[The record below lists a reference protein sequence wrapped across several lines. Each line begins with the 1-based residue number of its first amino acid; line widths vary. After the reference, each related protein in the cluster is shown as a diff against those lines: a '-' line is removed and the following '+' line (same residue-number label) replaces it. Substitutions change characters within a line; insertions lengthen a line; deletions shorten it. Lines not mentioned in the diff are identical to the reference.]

1 MRLIELRLKNL
12 NSLKGEWHIDFADS
26 AFINEGIFAITGQTG
41 AGKTTILDAICLA
54 LYGETPRINSISKSS
69 NEVMTRQTAEC
80 FAEVVIDLNGTQYRC
95 RWGQRRA
102 YSKAD
107 GNLQDATHEIALV
120 KPKTVDDSDVDVDS
134 KDDKL
139 KGDKILESKLSRTKD
154 KIVELTRMDFQQ
166 FTRSILLAQGGF
178 SAFLKAK
185 ADERADIL
193 EKITGT
199 DIYATISTH
208 VFEKK
213 RSEEEILNKLQ
224 FGLDGLTLLEADEEA
239 LINEKLTAHQT
250 AQTEQQQHYQRLNE
264 QINWLDAI
272 TELEKNVGNYEKEV
286 AAAKQAQAD
295 FIPAAKRLNA
305 ANKALEIDSQYSQ
318 LIYNRDTVERLQ
330 KDQQA
335 LTHQLPQQE
344 ADLAQALRTLKMAS
358 AHTQSAN
365 DALQTALPKIAQAR
379 KLDAAIAQQMHVLD
393 DNRQRKQAITT
404 NTQRLHQ
411 EIENHT
417 VQFNQDKAQLAMIE
431 KHLSDAAALHDIDTD
446 AANFDSHGSRLKALL
461 QDNATLAVDKVNHYN
476 HIEQYQTNLDK
487 CQQQQDSAKVQ
498 ITDAREELAALQ
510 DKQAG
515 LTKEQSLADIRAEQ
529 EQLEHIGSRIEQV
542 SFKIQQID
550 ALALQI
556 NKINTTLPAINNA
569 VTKMAAAISDNE
581 TAIVDAKER
590 RQDKQKLLDSWQQMA
605 SLEHYISQLK
615 AGEPCPLCG
624 ALEHPYSARHPVLN
638 KEQSDV
644 AQTQQQISELDT
656 ALNALEQTLSQQRI
670 EYATSQSQ
678 IKQLQ
683 EQKNPLHEQ
692 LTTLGTEIG
701 RLIQPLLDK
710 AYSNAIAASINQLAQ
725 VGRNIDLVSK
735 QIATDSA
742 GSASFDLIK
751 ESLIKDNLLLLDT
764 IKAELA
770 KRRQYLKNTL
780 TQYEALSD
788 ELRIAS
794 KAIETFEK
802 QQYQLASDIHKIK
815 TDIQISSLALEDI
828 NKKICTNFAELT
840 TLKDAISAIL
850 NKYLAGKYELDGVIE
865 PTALQPLLACIEQ
878 QIVLNEADYDAHIQT
893 LRQQRS
899 NLVQLKKQFNAY
911 KDEQQTL
918 LSALGSATVQIDTKQ
933 AQLDKEEAEL
943 NSLLQAISDKTEVL
957 VQLTAERRD
966 IFTDNIFVSNTLN
979 SGADNSNIH
988 PDDMETHLRTVLEQA
1003 HSEQAAAQRQ
1013 LDSAELTLKQLQQ
1026 QQQQIIDQ
1034 LTNATTALT
1043 TQENIFKAALA
1054 SSDFIDEA
1062 EFIRARL
1069 PAAERHSLTEQQ
1081 QQINDALKQAQ
1092 SLLTQT
1098 MQALAEKKSTPLT
1111 TEDRETLVQQQ
1122 QLIQNELQRLIES
1135 IGAMSQQLKDNEE
1148 KKGSQQAQRQAIAQQ
1163 KETLQIWRQLNELIG
1178 SSSGKKYRTFAQGL
1192 TFDIMVTHAN
1202 AQLHKMSDRYLLT
1215 RDDNNPLELNV
1226 IDNYQGGEVR
1236 STKNLSGGEG
1246 FIISLAL
1253 ALGLSQMASHNIRVD
1268 SLFLDEG
1275 FGTLDEESLDI
1286 ALDTLTSLQQ
1296 EGKLIGVIS
1305 HVQALKERILTQIQV
1320 TKLSGGYSKIT
1331 GQGCYHIAS

>member
-54 LYGETPRINSISKSS
+54 LYGETPRINNISKSS

-102 YSKAD
+102 YGKAD
-107 GNLQDATHEIALV
+107 GNLQDATHEIALL
-120 KPKTVDDSDVDVDS
+120 KPKTDDDEEM
-134 KDDKL
+134 
-139 KGDKILESKLSRTKD
+139 GDEILESGLKNA
-154 KIVELTRMDFQQ
+154 KIKIIELTHMDFQQ
-166 FTRSILLAQGGF
+166 FTRSILLAQGSF

-213 RSEEEILNKLQ
+213 RAEEEVLNKLQ
-224 FGLDGLTLLEADEEA
+224 FGLEGLTLLEADEEA
-239 LINEKLTAHQT
+239 LINEKLTAHQA
-250 AQTEQQQHYQRLNE
+250 AQTEQQQQYQRLQA
-264 QINWLDAI
+264 QITWLDTVA
-272 TELEKNVGNYEKEV
+272 ELEKNVGNYEKEM

-295 FIPAAKRLNA
+295 FAPDAKRLNA
-305 ANKALEIDSQYSQ
+305 ANKALEIDSQFSQ
-318 LIYNRDTVERLQ
+318 LIYNRDTVTRLQ

-344 ADLAQALRTLKMAS
+344 ADLVQALRTLKMAS

-365 DALQTALPKIAQAR
+365 DALQNALPKIAQAR
-379 KLDAAIAQQMHVLD
+379 KLDAAIAQQMQVLD
-393 DNRQRKQAITT
+393 VNQQRKQAITA

-411 EIENHT
+411 EIKAHKT
-417 VQFNQDKAQLAMIE
+417 RLNQDKAQLVMIE
-431 KHLSDAAALHDIDTD
+431 KHLNDAADLHDIDTD
-446 AANFDSHGSRLKALL
+446 VANFDSHGSRLKALL
-461 QDNATLAVDKVNHYN
+461 QDNATLAAEKTNHYN

-487 CQQQQDSAKVQ
+487 YQQQQDVSNALIAK
-498 ITDAREELAALQ
+498 AREELAALQ
-510 DKQAG
+510 DKQAD
-515 LTKEQSLADIRAEQ
+515 LTKEQSLSAIRDEQ
-529 EQLEHIGSRIEQV
+529 EQIEHTHSQIEQV
-542 SFKIQQID
+542 GFKAQHIGALASQINQINTALPTIND
-550 ALALQI
+550 AL
-556 NKINTTLPAINNA
+556 
-569 VTKMAAAISDNE
+569 TKLAASITDNE
-581 TAIVDAKER
+581 TLMADANNR
-590 RQDKQKLLDSWQQMA
+590 RQDKQKLLDSWQQVA
-605 SLEHYISQLK
+605 SLERYITQLK
-615 AGEPCPLCG
+615 DGDPCPLCG
-624 ALEHPYSARHPVLN
+624 AREHPYSAHHPVLN

-656 ALNALEQTLSQQRI
+656 TINALEQTLSQQRI
-670 EYATSQSQ
+670 EYATTQNQ
-678 IKQLQ
+678 IKQLH
-683 EQKNPLHEQ
+683 EQKNPLYEQ
-692 LTTLGTEIG
+692 MKKLCADSND
-701 RLIQPLLDK
+701 LIQPLLAK
-710 AYSNAIAASINQLAQ
+710 TYSNAVTASIDQLGQ
-725 VGRNIDLVSK
+725 IGIDMDLLSE
-735 QIATDSA
+735 QIADDSTDCT
-742 GSASFDLIK
+742 LIK
-751 ESLIKDNLLLLDT
+751 ERLIKDNLSLLDT
-764 IKAELA
+764 IKAQLA
-770 KRRQYLKNTL
+770 KRRQHLKNTL
-780 TQYEALSD
+780 TQYDALSD
-788 ELRIAS
+788 ELAKTS
-794 KAIETFEK
+794 KTIEIFEK

-815 TDIQISSLALEDI
+815 TDIQISALALDAIE
-828 NKKICTNFAELT
+828 KKICTNFAELT

-850 NKYLAGKYELDGVIE
+850 NKYLAGKYELDGVTE

-918 LSALGSATVQIDTKQ
+918 LSALSSATVQIDTKQ

-943 NSLLQAISDKTEVL
+943 ESLLQAIIAKTKTL
-957 VQLTAERRD
+957 AQLTAERRD
-966 IFTDNIFVSNTLN
+966 IFTDNIF
-979 SGADNSNIH
+979 SGNVPNIGTNHSNINLN
-988 PDDMETHLRTVLEQA
+988 PDAEETRLRTVLEQA

-1026 QQQQIIDQ
+1026 QQQQIIEQ

-1043 TQENIFKAALA
+1043 TQENIFQAALA

-1081 QQINDALKQAQ
+1081 QQINDTLKQAQ

-1111 TEDRETLVQQQ
+1111 YEDRETLVQQQ
-1122 QLIQNELQRLIES
+1122 QLIQNELQRLIEA

-1163 KETLQIWRQLNELIG
+1163 KETLQVWRQLNELIG

-1202 AQLHKMSDRYLLT
+1202 AQLHKMSDRYLLA

-1226 IDNYQGGEVR
+1226 IDNYQGGEIR

-1320 TKLSGGYSKIT
+1320 AKLSGGFSKIT